1 MTFLS
6 PDFARWLTRDGRVAV
21 TYWADSSAQQGA
33 ADELAHALASLASFT
48 GASETG
54 RVALPVV
61 RRWLLKA
68 LDALETH
75 GLLSAPLTHVVD
87 LSGVYLPGQGTPL
100 AVLLSDAAAPPSPT
114 VRVLRCDGAEPE
126 RPERMGD
133 GRVWRAIVEAWD
145 TPGSTPWTATADVER
160 RAPAVAAYLRAGE
173 HAEAMDRRPTAGGL
187 APPPRDPVT
196 LALRM
201 TDVAERA
208 AANARERA
216 EGLRLFLA
224 TLSAEQRAEV
234 DRKRAEA
241 GR

>member
-1 MTFLS
+1 MS
-6 PDFARWLTRDGRVAV
+6 AARQLP
-21 TYWADSSAQQGA
+21 ADVEAWR
-33 ADELAHALASLASFT
+33 AHALASLASFT

-87 LSGVYLPGQGTPL
+87 LSGAYLPGQGTPL

-145 TPGSTPWTATADVER
+145 TAGATDWTTTADVPR
-160 RAPAVAAYLRAGE
+160 DAGALRAFLRGGPLAAWHDASPSDRAKAGRAP
-173 HAEAMDRRPTAGGL
+173 
-187 APPPRDPVT
+187 
-196 LALRM
+196 
-201 TDVAERA
+201 
-208 AANARERA
+208 
-216 EGLRLFLA
+216 
-224 TLSAEQRAEV
+224 
-234 DRKRAEA
+234 
-241 GR
+241 